1 MEGLMFDSGETVLY
15 LTEKQRLPDQDELR
29 ERCLAPAEVWV
40 LKRRA
45 NLPYLGPQRLPAVA
59 RAG

>member
-1 MEGLMFDSGETVLY
+1 MFDSGETVLY

>member
-1 MEGLMFDSGETVLY
+1 MFDSSETVVY
-15 LTEKQRLPDQDELR
+15 LTDEKRLPTEDELR
-29 ERCLAPAEVWV
+29 EHCVASAEIWV